1 MRGHRSMHTSS
12 FSSFSQQAAR
22 AALVAGRDEAMS
34 CGRRDKWRNRAR
46 RGVRVLWMAIWDFG
60 FTLYFTSYDAIAS
73 RKVKPPAL
81 GHMVSTSRAPY
92 RFKDTGGAGTHT
104 RDTQDARA
112 HTSWRLHVPHG
123 SHRRTSQPSQ
133 PTNAPTRTTAHDDR
147 NRVRLNSR
155 SPGADR
161 SPRPT
166 QQRPPPANPTLTRPC
181 RHPLPERLP
190 APARRRSAK

>member
-1 MRGHRSMHTSS
+1 V
-12 FSSFSQQAAR
+12 AEPR
-22 AALVAGRDEAMS
+22 APGGFGFYGSDGDLGFWVYVILYVI
-34 CGRRDKWRNRAR
+34 RRNPDRLAQSVKLRAR
-46 RGVRVLWMAIWDFG
+46 
-60 FTLYFTSYDAIAS
+60 
-73 RKVKPPAL
+73 
-81 GHMVSTSRAPY
+81 HMVSTSRAPY

-133 PTNAPTRTTAHDDR
+133 PTNAPTRTTAHDDQ